1 MMIKRCAWVLALC
14 LLSAGAW
21 AQTAKRVMIITN
33 RGCEEVCLGFQR
45 YVETQGAAQFIVR
58 DANGDVRKVAE
69 FVAEARKMRPDLV
82 ATWGTGITLA
92 AIGPIDG
99 VDPARHLT
107 DIPVVYMYV
116 GNPVASKIARDTQ
129 LSGRPNVAGANT
141 AVPLDA
147 QLNVL
152 SAYRDIKTIGMLYN
166 TDEPAAVAQAAEARV
181 AMQKRGF
188 KVVEEML
195 PDALASGANASAIIA
210 PALKRLADAKPDF
223 IYYVG
228 STFTLRYI
236 DPISEGAVAFGI
248 PMFTAQ
254 EPSYR
259 AGDIL
264 IGLISPLPGVGQ
276 IAGYQAAQVLFHDK
290 TPGSLVSPTLTRHSV
305 LINMKAARA
314 LKLYPPM
321 KLLQF
326 AEVSE

>member
-1 MMIKRCAWVLALC
+1 MIKRCAWGILLC
-14 LLSAGAW
+14 LMATGAW
-21 AQTAKRVMIITN
+21 AQSAKRVMIITN

-45 YVETQGAAQFIVR
+45 YVESQGPVQFIVR
-58 DANGDVRKVAE
+58 DADGDVRKVAD
-69 FVAEARKMRPDLV
+69 FVTEARKTRPDLV

-92 AIGPIDG
+92 AIGPIDA

-116 GNPVASKIARDTQ
+116 GNPVASKISRDTEG
-129 LSGRPNVAGANT
+129 SGRANVAGANT

-152 SAYRDIKTIGMLYN
+152 SAYRDIKTVGMLYN
-166 TDEPAAVAQAAEARV
+166 TDEPAAVSQAAEARV
-181 AMQKRGF
+181 AMEARGF
-188 KVVEEML
+188 KVIEEKL
-195 PDALASGANASAIIA
+195 ANALARSADAAAIIA
-210 PALKRLADAKPDF
+210 PALQRLADAKPDF

-236 DPISEGAVAFGI
+236 DPISEGAVALGI

-264 IGLISPLPGVGQ
+264 IGLISPLPGIGQ
-276 IAGYQAAQVLFHDK
+276 VAGYQAAQVLFHQK
-290 TPGSLVSPTLTRHSV
+290 TPGSLASPTLTRHSV

>member
-1 MMIKRCAWVLALC
+1 MIKRGAWILALC
-14 LLSAGAW
+14 LVSAGAW
-21 AQTAKRVMIITN
+21 AQSAKRVMIITN
-33 RGCEEVCLGFQR
+33 RGCEEVCQGFQR
-45 YVETQGAAQFIVR
+45 YVESQGAVQFIMR
-58 DANGDVRKVAE
+58 DVDGDVRKVAE
-69 FVAEARKMRPDLV
+69 FVTEAKKTRPDLV

-92 AIGPIDG
+92 AVGP
-99 VDPARHLT
+99 VDAVDAVRHLT

-116 GNPVASKIARDTQ
+116 GNPVASKVSRDTTI
-129 LSGRPNVAGANT
+129 SGRTNVAGANT

-166 TDEPAAVAQAAEARV
+166 TDEPAAVSQAAEARV
-181 AMQKRGF
+181 AMQKRGY
-188 KVVEEML
+188 KVIEETL
-195 PDALASGANASAIIA
+195 ADALARGADAPAIIA
-210 PALKRLADAKPDF
+210 PALQRLAAAKPDF

-236 DPISEGAVAFGI
+236 DPISEGAVALGI

-276 IAGYQAAQVLFHDK
+276 VAGYQAAQILFHDK
-290 TPGSLVSPTLTRHSV
+290 VPGTLASPTLTRHSV

-314 LKLYPPM
+314 LQLYPPM

>member
-1 MMIKRCAWVLALC
+1 MMIKRGAWVLALC

-21 AQTAKRVMIITN
+21 AQSAKRVMIITN

-45 YVETQGAAQFIVR
+45 YVESQGPVQFIVR
-58 DANGDVRKVAE
+58 DADGDVRKVAD
-69 FVAEARKMRPDLV
+69 FVAEARKTRPDLI

-92 AIGPIDG
+92 TVGPIG
-99 VDPARHLT
+99 AVDPARHLT

-116 GNPVASKIARDTQ
+116 GNPVASKIAIDTER
-129 LSGRPNVAGANT
+129 SGRPNLAGANT

-152 SAYRDIKTIGMLYN
+152 SAYREIKTVGMLYN
-166 TDEPAAVAQAAEARV
+166 TDEPAAVSQAAEARV
-181 AMQKRGF
+181 AMEKRGF
-188 KVVEEML
+188 KVIEEKL
-195 PDALASGANASAIIA
+195 ADALARGTDAPAIIT

-236 DPISEGAVAFGI
+236 DPISEGAVALGI

-276 IAGYQAAQVLFHDK
+276 IAGYQAAQILFHDK
-290 TPGSLVSPTLTRHSV
+290 PAGSLVSPTLTRHSV